1 MKKKIF
7 GVVTAIVI
15 AATVAFSM
23 NINSDANEFSALTME
38 NIEAL
43 ASGESGGGTNYN
55 ICYLSSKVRTG
66 YTYYDC
72 GSCTKVYDEQGKG
85 SQSKCFF

>member
-1 MKKKIF
+1 MKKRIY
-7 GVVTAIVI
+7 GAVTVFAIVALAAFNMNVI
-15 AATVAFSM
+15 AD
-23 NINSDANEFSALTME
+23 NNELSALSLS

-43 ASGESGGGTNYN
+43 ASGESGGTNYN
-55 ICYLSSKVRTG
+55 VCYSTSKVRTG

-72 GSCTKVYDEQGKG
+72 GSCKKVYDEQGTK